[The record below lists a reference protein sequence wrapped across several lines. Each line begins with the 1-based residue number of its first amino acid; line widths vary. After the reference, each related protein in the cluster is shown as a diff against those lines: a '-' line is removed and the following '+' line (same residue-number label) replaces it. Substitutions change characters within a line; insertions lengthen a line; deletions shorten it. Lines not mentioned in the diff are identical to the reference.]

1 MTRSARPVP
10 LIISAVPT
18 PFDDRLQLDRDAFVE
33 LLERL
38 PDDHADVLVAGTT
51 GEFPALDRAE
61 RDQLVDLAV
70 AVLGPDRV
78 VAHVGAGSLFESLR
92 LAEHA
97 AAAGVRRVALLTPY
111 YLPADDR
118 QVIDHAHSF
127 AAAHP
132 ELAVFPYL
140 FPDRTGVE
148 VGAATFRALME
159 PVNVAGAKLSGR
171 ANDDFAAF
179 VAVLRPDQA
188 LYTGDDSR
196 LPGIRADGGA
206 GVVSGCFAVVPD
218 LMLHHRDDPDRIR
231 HLVELLGPSIARQ
244 KFALQT
250 LTGRPWRSRMSMPE
264 LPAGVAAE
272 IVELVEQSRR
282 LAPVAGS

>member
-1 MTRSARPVP
+1 MTSSVPPAP

-18 PFDDRLQLDRDAFVE
+18 PFDDGLRIDRDAFVE

-61 RDQLVDLAV
+61 REQLTELAV
-70 AVLGPDRV
+70 EVLGAAQV
-78 VAHVGAGSLFESLR
+78 VAHVGAGSLYESLR
-92 LAEHA
+92 FAEHA

-118 QVIDHAHSF
+118 QVIEHGHTF

-132 ELAVFPYL
+132 ELQVFPYL
-140 FPDRTGVE
+140 FPDRTGVS
-148 VGAATFRALME
+148 VGPAAFRALME
-159 PVNVAGAKLSGR
+159 PPNMAGAKLSGR
-171 ANDDFAAF
+171 ANDDFATFAG
-179 VAVLRPDQA
+179 LIRPDQA

-196 LPGIRADGGA
+196 LPVIRADGGA

-218 LMLHHRDDPDRIR
+218 LMLRHRHDLDRIR
-231 HLVELLGPSIARQ
+231 QLVGLLGPSIARQ
-244 KFALQT
+244 KLALQKS
-250 LTGRPWRSRMSMPE
+250 TGRPWRSRMSMPE
-264 LPAGVAAE
+264 IPAEAAAE
-272 IVELVEQSRR
+272 IAALVEQARR
-282 LAPVAGS
+282 LDPVAGG

>member
-1 MTRSARPVP
+1 MTSSVP

-18 PFDDRLQLDRDAFVE
+18 PFDDALRIDRDAFAE

-61 RDQLVDLAV
+61 RDQLTRLA
-70 AVLGPDRV
+70 ADVLGPDRV
-78 VAHVGAGSLFESLR
+78 VAHVGAASLYESHQ
-92 LAEHA
+92 LAERA

-140 FPDRTGVE
+140 FPDRTGVV

-159 PVNVAGAKLSGR
+159 PANVAGAKLSGR

-179 VAVLRPDQA
+179 AALVRPDQA

-196 LPGIRADGGA
+196 LPVIKTEGGA

-218 LMLHHRDDPDRIR
+218 LMLRHRDDPDRIR
-231 HLVELLGPSIARQ
+231 AIVGLLGPSIARQ
-244 KFALQT
+244 KFALQAA
-250 LTGRPWRSRMSMPE
+250 TGRPWRSRMSMPE
-264 LPAGVAAE
+264 LRTGVAAE
-272 IVELVEQSRR
+272 IAALVEQLRR
-282 LAPVAGS
+282 LAPATGS

>member
-1 MTRSARPVP
+1 M
-10 LIISAVPT
+10 IISAVPT
-18 PFDDRLQLDRDAFVE
+18 PFDDALRIDRDAFAE

-61 RDQLVDLAV
+61 RDQLTRLA
-70 AVLGPDRV
+70 ADVLGPDRV
-78 VAHVGAGSLFESLR
+78 VAHVGAASLYESHQ
-92 LAEHA
+92 LAERA

-140 FPDRTGVE
+140 FPDRTGVV

-159 PVNVAGAKLSGR
+159 PANVAGAKLSGR

-179 VAVLRPDQA
+179 AALVRPDQA

-196 LPGIRADGGA
+196 LPVIKTEGGA

-218 LMLHHRDDPDRIR
+218 LMLRHRDDPDRIR
-231 HLVELLGPSIARQ
+231 AIVGLLGPSIARQ
-244 KFALQT
+244 KFALQAA
-250 LTGRPWRSRMSMPE
+250 TGRPWRSRMSMPE
-264 LPAGVAAE
+264 LRTGVAAE
-272 IVELVEQSRR
+272 IAALVEQLRR
-282 LAPVAGS
+282 LAPATGS

>member
-1 MTRSARPVP
+1 MAP

-18 PFDDRLQLDRDAFVE
+18 PFDDDLRIDRDAFVE

-51 GEFPALDRAE
+51 GEFPALERAE

-70 AVLGPDRV
+70 DVLGPDRV
-78 VAHVGAGSLFESLR
+78 VAHVGAGSLYEAHR

-97 AAAGVRRVALLTPY
+97 TSSGVRRVALLTPY

-118 QVIDHAHSF
+118 QVVEHAHSF

-132 ELAVFPYL
+132 ELQVFPYL

-171 ANDDFAAF
+171 ANDDFATFAG
-179 VAVLRPDQA
+179 LIRPDQA

-196 LPGIRADGGA
+196 LPVIRADGGA
-206 GVVSGCFAVVPD
+206 GVVSGCFAAAPE
-218 LMLHHRDDPDRIR
+218 LMLRHRDDQVEIRRI
-231 HLVELLGPSIARQ
+231 VGLLGPSIARQ
-244 KFALQT
+244 KLALR
-250 LTGRPWRSRMSMPE
+250 LASGRPWRSRMS
-264 LPAGVAAE
+264 LPVITTDVTGEIAA
-272 IVELVEQSRR
+272 LVEQAHR
-282 LAPVAGS
+282 LG